1 MTSKRRIPLAVIASL
16 FLAGPATAADLPTA
30 MPAPVIELQGL
41 SLPSDV
47 AIGRDGQVYVVD
59 SGNHQVAVFDA
70 SGQRTTS
77 LGMMGSDEG
86 QFLDPLGIDTGPGGD
101 VYVAD
106 KGNKRIVVFDANGDY
121 RRKLTLSVDDEA
133 VVPVDV
139 AVDARG
145 QTLFITDNAAHRVA
159 VFDVR
164 GKFLHAFGAEGD
176 ADGQFRFPATIDVDA
191 AGNVYVVDVLNAR
204 VQKFNADGEHLLT
217 IGELGGKAGT
227 FYRPKGV
234 AASDDGSVVIGFGAV
249 FLDGDSKPTSLGSKV
264 GVADIT
270 PAGDFIVGH
279 QNRPCMNKPNSE
291 YPVPVY
297 WKLLANG
304 SWQMNELAALDGVDS
319 EALGVGVVNGRTI
332 IVGWGFTK
340 KDAIMRAVAW
350 LPDAQ
355 GRYGAPTRLAAIEG
369 RSKSWA
375 RARDVNGHGQVVG
388 TSAVGGLGRAAVLW
402 TLPKP

>member
-1 MTSKRRIPLAVIASL
+1 LPYYWRNGQWLAVGLLPGGFANGSVDGVSDL
-16 FLAGPATAADLPTA
+16 ATEGGQAGP
-30 MPAPVIELQGL
+30 
-41 SLPSDV
+41 
-47 AIGRDGQVYVVD
+47 
-59 SGNHQVAVFDA
+59 
-70 SGQRTTS
+70 
-77 LGMMGSDEG
+77 
-86 QFLDPLGIDTGPGGD
+86 
-101 VYVAD
+101 
-106 KGNKRIVVFDANGDY
+106 
-121 RRKLTLSVDDEA
+121 TLSGDQIGGGEG
-133 VVPVDV
+133 
-139 AVDARG
+139 RG
-145 QTLFITDNAAHRVA
+145 FVWMPGRGLMALPLINGFRWTNAAIITGDGRHVVGQNSTDTEFIA
-159 VFDVR
+159 VRWSWNTNTERWDVNQLWP
-164 GKFLHAFGAEGD
+164 G
-176 ADGQFRFPATIDVDA
+176 
-191 AGNVYVVDVLNAR
+191 
-204 VQKFNADGEHLLT
+204 
-217 IGELGGKAGT
+217 LGGA
-227 FYRPKGV
+227 V

-264 GVADIT
+264 GVGDIT
-270 PAGDFIVGH
+270 PAGNFIVGH
-279 QNRPCMNKPNSE
+279 QNRPCTNKPNCE

-304 SWQMNELAALDGVDS
+304 SWQMNELVALDGVDS
-319 EALGVGVVNGRTI
+319 QALGVGVVNGRTI